1 MQRSIDHGDPS
12 PYTYI
17 YLTIPTHITQGT
29 LRKRGWRDFK
39 SQNTRS
45 AVMKHYLLEMATCK
59 ATTMTISTG
68 ILIWKVR
75 SLRGPI
81 IDKELKAN

>member
-1 MQRSIDHGDPS
+1 
-12 PYTYI
+12 
-17 YLTIPTHITQGT
+17 
-29 LRKRGWRDFK
+29 
-39 SQNTRS
+39 
-45 AVMKHYLLEMATCK
+45 MKHYLLEMATCK